1 MTNEIKIAT
10 FLKVA
15 KILNEN
21 NITWAVGASLLLYF
35 KGITDKFNDIDL
47 MVAEKDIEKTKTIFL
62 SLGKEYPKNPNLQYK
77 SKCFLEFNVDGI
89 DFDIISGFVIVN
101 NNCDHYFPLEKNSI
115 AEYFCLE
122 NTSIPLQ
129 SVNDWLTYY
138 TLMNRKEKVEMIKNY
153 LNKNIKEL
161 K

>member
-21 NITWAVGASLLLYF
+21 NITWAVGASLLLYL

-47 MVAEKDIEKTKTIFL
+47 MVSENDIEKTKNIFL
-62 SLGKEYPKNPNLQYK
+62 SLGKEYAKNPNLQYK

-89 DFDIISGFVIVN
+89 DFDIISGFIIVN

>member
-115 AEYFCLE
+115 AEYFYLE

>member
-21 NITWAVGASLLLYF
+21 NITWALGASLLLYL

-47 MVAEKDIEKTKTIFL
+47 MVSENDIEKTKNIFL
-62 SLGKEYPKNPNLQYK
+62 SLGKEYAKNPNLQYK
-77 SKCFLEFNVDGI
+77 SKCFLEFNIDGI
-89 DFDIISGFVIVN
+89 DFDIISGFIIVN
-101 NNCDHYFPLEKNSI
+101 NNCDHYFPLEKHSI
-115 AEYFCLE
+115 VEYFYLE
-122 NTSIPLQ
+122 NISIPLQ

-138 TLMNRKEKVEMIKNY
+138 SLMNRKEKVEMIKNY

>member
-35 KGITDKFNDIDL
+35 KGITNKFNDIDL
-47 MVAEKDIEKTKTIFL
+47 MVAEKDIEKIKTIFL

-101 NNCDHYFPLEKNSI
+101 NNCDHYFPLEKNNI

>member
-62 SLGKEYPKNPNLQYK
+62 SLGKEYSKNPNLQYK
-77 SKCFLEFNVDGI
+77 SKCFLEFNLDGI

>member
-47 MVAEKDIEKTKTIFL
+47 MIAEKDIEKTTNIFL
-62 SLGKEYPKNPNLQYK
+62 SLGKEYPKSPNLQYK
-77 SKCFLEFNVDGI
+77 SKCFLAFNIDGI

-115 AEYFCLE
+115 AEYFCLK
-122 NTSIPLQ
+122 NISVPLQ

-138 TLMNRKEKVEMIKNY
+138 TLMNRIEKIEMIKNS
-153 LNKNIKEL
+153 LNQNY
-161 K
+161 

>member
-35 KGITDKFNDIDL
+35 KEITNKFNDIDL

>member
-35 KGITDKFNDIDL
+35 KGITNKFNDIDL

-138 TLMNRKEKVEMIKNY
+138 TLMNRKEKGEMIKNY

>member
-35 KGITDKFNDIDL
+35 KGITNKFNDIDL

>member
-15 KILNEN
+15 KILNEI
-21 NITWAVGASLLLYF
+21 NINWAVGASLLLYF

-115 AEYFCLE
+115 AEYFYLE

>member
-138 TLMNRKEKVEMIKNY
+138 SLMNRKEKVEMIKNY